1 MKFAHEFKDALA
13 REGFPQHWVESAIPY
28 SELKKCLKRIAAEL
42 RDCGLGP
49 DALAKLK
56 EISNVGP
63 AYMYE
68 FNVLFYQESRFRP
81 KLILWLEDGTAVDAR
96 LSPDTRNYLKEL
108 VAKHHGEPEILP
120 AEILQDVKNS
130 QWKSDEERSSASY
143 ELEQRPLVRRVE
155 VPLSFDAEFFG
166 LIQGD
171 VTNLDALQAEEQKAL
186 CSEIHNLSEELVALT
201 KPSKRD
207 KKTDISRWRQLFEIY
222 LEANIF
228 FSAREQDRGKRNSA
242 NALRQLQWFQ
252 SEVTKRGTVK
262 SFKLPESHAA
272 LNRFISIN
280 VTLLRN
286 LSFQEINQ
294 TAINKI
300 LKKFDKRTTLGARE
314 KFPKLI
320 QSEPI
325 MTETMAKAVCTQIA
339 QDIIKPVPLLADF
352 LCPVC
357 VSICW
362 RPVRLRCKHV
372 VCIRCTIA
380 LQRLRQAAC
389 PLCREHVVME
399 ADTDNIDPVL
409 SALLKRY
416 FPAET
421 AEKQIELE
429 IQDGVERF
437 GVHYTHNK
445 HSRCTIM

>member
-28 SELKKCLKRIAAEL
+28 GELKKCLKRIAAEL
-42 RDCGLGP
+42 RECGLGP

-63 AYMYE
+63 AYMYD
-68 FNVLFYQESRFRP
+68 FNESRFRP

-108 VAKHHGEPEILP
+108 VAKHRGEPEILP
-120 AEILQDVKNS
+120 AEIIQEVDKS
-130 QWKSDEERSSASY
+130 DCKSDEERSSARD
-143 ELEQRPLVRRVE
+143 ELELRPLVRRVE
-155 VPLSFDAEFFG
+155 VPLNFDAEFFG

-171 VTNLDALQAEEQKAL
+171 VTNLDALQVEEQKAL
-186 CSEIHNLSEELVALT
+186 CGEILNLSEELVALT

-207 KKTDISRWRQLFEIY
+207 KKTDISRWRELFEVY

-252 SEVTKRGTVK
+252 TEVTKSSIVR
-262 SFKLPESHAA
+262 SFKLAESHAA

-286 LSFQEINQ
+286 LTFQEINQ

-325 MTETMAKAVCTQIA
+325 MTETMAKAVCAQIS
-339 QDIIKPVPLLADF
+339 QDIIKTVPLLSDF

-357 VSICW
+357 ASICW
-362 RPVRLRCKHV
+362 RPIRLRCKHV

-380 LQRLRQAAC
+380 LQKMRRAPC
-389 PLCREHVVME
+389 PLCRENVVLE
-399 ADTDNIDPVL
+399 ADTDNIDPEL
-409 SALLKRY
+409 SAYLKRY

-421 AEKQIELE
+421 EQKQIELE
-429 IQDGVERF
+429 IQDGIARF
-437 GVHYTHNK
+437 GIYYTHNK
-445 HSRCTIM
+445 HRRCAIM